1 VSVAPEPPAGS
12 RDAAPDRPRAPQAV
26 AERVHGAPP
35 ARVEYVGFVTRSLA
49 LALDAAVIDLVA
61 AVVGGIVALVF
72 ALLRLG
78 EDLRTVALAI
88 GGVAFVL
95 WSVGYFVAF
104 WSTTGQ
110 TPGNRVL
117 GIRVRC
123 AEPSDQLRPR
133 RALLRFVM
141 LTLAALP
148 LGAGFLPVLFDAR
161 RRGVH
166 DMVARTVVVVAV
178 G

>member
-1 VSVAPEPPAGS
+1 VTTQ
-12 RDAAPDRPRAPQAV
+12 PQAI

-35 ARVEYVGFVTRSLA
+35 PPPVRYEGLVTRALA

-72 ALLRLG
+72 TLLRLG
-78 EDLRTVALAI
+78 EDFRTVALAI
-88 GGVAFVL
+88 GGALFVL

-110 TPGNRVL
+110 TLGNRAL
-117 GIRVRC
+117 GIRVRRVG
-123 AEPSDQLRPR
+123 DGLLRPR

-141 LTLAALP
+141 LTLAAIP

-161 RRGVH
+161 RRGIH
-166 DMVARTVVVVAV
+166 DMVAGTVVVEAD
-178 G
+178 